1 MFDHSLWIFKFY
13 KMCETDKDF
22 LIEGCSLVGIGGIG
36 KSPARKSP
44 TGKSPTK
51 SS

>member
-1 MFDHSLWIFKFY
+1 
-13 KMCETDKDF
+13 MCETDKDF
-22 LIEGCSLVGIGGIG
+22 LIEGCSEVGIVRIG
-36 KSPARKSP
+36 KSP